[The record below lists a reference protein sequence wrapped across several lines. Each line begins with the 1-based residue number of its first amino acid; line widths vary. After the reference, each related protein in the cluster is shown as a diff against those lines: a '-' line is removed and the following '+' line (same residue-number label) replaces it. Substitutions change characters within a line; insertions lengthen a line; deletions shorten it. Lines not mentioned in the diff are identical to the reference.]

1 MKSRFLILS
10 LLLFALATVPAA
22 AGSGGFKEPQKY
34 LFPKDL
40 NTFFVAPDQPAVIE
54 LQLKGMPENSSLRYE
69 MSDYA
74 GKVFRKGSAMAEKGE
89 LRLRESFPRGLTDL
103 SFPELNQRIGV
114 YAFDAFDKVEDGYWG
129 VNSVFS
135 SMVYSR
141 PGQPRYRNGIFAKP
155 ETIRQHMRLLRRLGI
170 GQLREMD
177 TLWKQA
183 PAPGKFLYNVDLA
196 QETQNAA
203 RENGLH
209 ILMYYAHFPG
219 WCGAEGIFSRKQPQV
234 LPLDYARFTPILR
247 KMLQLDA
254 VQASGAQAGNEW
266 DMERV
271 AAPPDAISLLGHYM
285 RYLLDSSSL
294 STPLVGMAFSGFAE
308 SCIVRPEYLQSF
320 FENGYFDSID
330 IFGVNGYAE
339 PPEMRRRLDLLT
351 SDLERFSSGSVPPL
365 WITESGKAWYHG
377 GLRPVVAEDLACA
390 DASVRKAIDARAMGV
405 EKFFQFQLHFSPED
419 YNFNQVFSLL
429 DWSLSPQ
436 RTLAAYAT
444 AVRMLSN
451 LRYTGTLTEKIPGC
465 EEALLF
471 ENGGRRILVIYRDPA
486 GVGKPLPLR
495 TVPVKAVFQMDG
507 AERKPDADGAYA
519 FTGNILY
526 AELQPGVSLPVDS
539 QNVLTR
545 IRDRFRANRRQRPAA
560 RPVLL
565 RTEFE
570 KMERMRS
577 GYIVRA
583 REFELVVR
591 AFNLSDTPQTIRLNV
606 SGEGI
611 LTETPSQG
619 AETLPPMQGKVFRWK
634 LSCPEK
640 NFTPIRVGGS
650 LNQAHPL
657 VMRFY
662 FPPRLDQ
669 PRLAITPRAAEWK
682 PWSSGT
688 LKISDDPQE
697 NAMRIDASFQV
708 LDRWLYPRYRLKLPA
723 ESLKDCYAMT
733 YEARTDKASAEAGYK
748 YYGAYL
754 ITDRKEKV
762 FSGRSFDTLD
772 SNWKTFTVFLNENL
786 GDSASIREIEIGSCP
801 QTPKSTLWIRNI
813 RFY

>member
-1 MKSRFLILS
+1 MKLRFLILL
-10 LLLFALATVPAA
+10 LLLFAFATAPVTAD
-22 AGSGGFKEPQKY
+22 SGGFKEPQKY
-34 LFPKDL
+34 LFPRDL
-40 NTFFVAPDQPAVIE
+40 NTFFVTPDQPTVIE
-54 LQLKGMPENSSLRYE
+54 LQLKGMPENATLRYE

-74 GKVFRKGSAMAEKGE
+74 GKVFRKGSATAKKGD
-89 LRLRESFPRGLTDL
+89 LHIRESFPRGLTDL
-103 SFPELNQRIGV
+103 FFPELNQRIGV

-141 PGQPRYRNGIFAKP
+141 PGQPRYRNGIFKKP

-177 TLWKQA
+177 TLWQQA
-183 PAPGKFLYNVDLA
+183 PAPDKFLYNVDLA

-254 VQASGAQAGNEW
+254 AQASGAQAGNEW

-271 AAPPDAISLLGHYM
+271 AAPPDAISLMAHYM

-308 SCIVRPEYLQSF
+308 SCIVRPEYLQTF
-320 FENGYFDSID
+320 VENGYFDSID

-339 PPEMRRRLDLLT
+339 PLEMRRRLDLLT
-351 SDLERFSSGSVPPL
+351 SLMEKFTLGNVPPL

-377 GLRPVVAEDLACA
+377 GTRPVVAEDLACA
-390 DASVRKAIDARAMGV
+390 DASVQKAIDARAMGV

-451 LRYTGTLTEKIPGC
+451 LRYTGTMTEKIPGC

-471 ENGGRRILVIYRDPA
+471 ENNERRILVMYRDP
-486 GVGKPLPLR
+486 VGKNKPLALR
-495 TVPVKAVFQMDG
+495 TIPAKTVFQMDG
-507 AERKPDADGAYA
+507 AELKPDAAGSYNFA
-519 FTGNILY
+519 GNILY
-526 AELQPGVSLPVDS
+526 VELQPGTPLPVNS
-539 QNVLTR
+539 QTVLTR
-545 IRDRFRANRRQRPAA
+545 IRNRFRTDRRVRPAA

-570 KMERMRS
+570 KMARMRS
-577 GYIVRA
+577 GYIMRS
-583 REFELVVR
+583 REFELVIR
-591 AFNLSDTPQTIRLNV
+591 AFNLSDRPQTIRLNV
-606 SGEGI
+606 SGEGL
-611 LTETPSQG
+611 LTESSAQL
-619 AETLPPMQGKVFRWK
+619 AETLPPMTEKVFRWQLK
-634 LSCPEK
+634 CPAK
-640 NFTPIRVGGS
+640 NFTSLRVVESAS
-650 LNQAHPL
+650 LAQPL

-662 FPPRLDQ
+662 FPPLLSQ
-669 PRLAITPRAAEWK
+669 PKLEITPRAADWK

-688 LKISDDPQE
+688 LKISDDPKE
-697 NAMRIDASFQV
+697 NALRIDASFKV
-708 LDRWLYPRYRLKLPA
+708 LDRWMYPRYQLKLPA
-723 ESLKDCYAMT
+723 ESLKGCYAMT
-733 YEARTDKASAEAGYK
+733 YEARTDKASADAGYK

-754 ITDRKEKV
+754 ITDRKQKV

-786 GDSASIREIEIGSCP
+786 GDSASIREFEIGSCP
-801 QTPKSTLWIRNI
+801 QTPEATLWIRNI

>member
-1 MKSRFLILS
+1 MKKLFQLSFLLF
-10 LLLFALATVPAA
+10 FALAASAA
-22 AGSGGFKEPQKY
+22 DPKGWSEPKKY

-40 NTFFVAPDQPAVIE
+40 NTFFVAPDQSAVIE
-54 LQLKGMPENSSLRYE
+54 LQLKGMPENATLRYE

-74 GKVFRKGSAMAEKGE
+74 GKVFRKGSVTAEKGE
-89 LRLRESFPRGLTDL
+89 LRLREKFPRGLTDL
-103 SFPELNQRIGV
+103 FFPELDQRIGV

-203 RENGLH
+203 RENGLR
-209 ILMYYAHFPG
+209 ILMYYAHFPA

-254 VQASGAQAGNEW
+254 VQSSGAQAGNEW

-271 AAPPDAISLLGHYM
+271 AAPPDAISLMGHYM

-308 SCIVRPEYLQSF
+308 SCVIRPEYLQTF
-320 FENGYFDSID
+320 VENGYFDSID
-330 IFGVNGYAE
+330 VFGVNGYAE
-339 PPEMRRRLDLLT
+339 PPEMRRRLDRLTALL
-351 SDLERFSSGSVPPL
+351 EQFAPGRVPPL

-377 GLRPVVAEDLACA
+377 GMRPVVAEDLASA

-471 ENGGRRILVIYRDPA
+471 ENGGRRVLVLYRDPA
-486 GVGKPLPLR
+486 GAGKPLTLR
-495 TVPVKAVFQMDG
+495 AVPVKAVFQMDG
-507 AERKPDADGAYA
+507 AELKPDAAGAYA

-526 AELQPGVSLPVDS
+526 AELPQGASLPVDS

-545 IRDRFRANRRQRPAA
+545 IRSRIQTARRPRPAA

-570 KMERMRS
+570 KMARMRS
-577 GYIVRA
+577 GYIERS
-583 REFELVVR
+583 REFELIVR
-591 AFNLSDTPQTIRLNV
+591 AFNLSDAPQTIRLNV

-611 LTETPSQG
+611 LSETAAPT
-619 AETLPPMQGKVFRWK
+619 AETLPPMQEKVFRWR
-634 LSCPEK
+634 LRCPEK
-640 NFTPIRVGGS
+640 NFTSVQVS
-650 LNQAHPL
+650 DNLNQAHPL

-662 FPPRLDQ
+662 VPPRLDQ
-669 PRLAITPRAAEWK
+669 PKLEITPRAAEWK

-697 NAMRIDASFQV
+697 NAMRIDASFKVQN
-708 LDRWLYPRYRLKLPA
+708 RWLYPRYRLKLPA

-748 YYGAYL
+748 YFGAYL
-754 ITDRKEKV
+754 ITDRKQKV

-772 SNWKTFTVFLNENL
+772 SNWKTFTIFLNENL
-786 GDSASIREIEIGSCP
+786 GDSASIREFEIGSCP
-801 QTPKSTLWIRNI
+801 QPPESTLWIRNI